1 MLFLSAL
8 VLTLLPLTN
17 GLSVGGGST
26 QAITAHPSAHTT
38 HAAARHAAAT
48 HALGRRAL
56 LASALSGAAAL
67 STAAARADMDDL
79 SAPEDLSAPGP
90 APVMIS
96 TYAPGEKREEKKR
109 DGPYQRIKVWGSFSS
124 PFSSRHLFVAPK
136 KWRNSPHFEP
146 ESWARSPPQ
155 RGENEGRR
163 P

>member
-1 MLFLSAL
+1 MLSLSAL
-8 VLTLLPLTN
+8 VLTLLPLTH

-38 HAAARHAAAT
+38 HAAATHAAAT

-96 TYAPGEKREEKKR
+96 TYAAGEKREEKKR
-109 DGPYQRIKVWGSFSS
+109 DGPYQRIKVWGLVF
-124 PFSSRHLFVAPK
+124 
-136 KWRNSPHFEP
+136 
-146 ESWARSPPQ
+146 SPP
-155 RGENEGRR
+155 
-163 P
+163 PF

>member
-1 MLFLSAL
+1 MLSLSAL

-38 HAAARHAAAT
+38 HAAATHAAAT

-56 LASALSGAAAL
+56 LTSALSGAAAL
-67 STAAARADMDDL
+67 STAAARADMEDL
-79 SAPEDLSAPGP
+79 GAPEDLSAPGP

-96 TYAPGEKREEKKR
+96 TYAAGEKREEKKR

-124 PFSSRHLFVAPK
+124 RHLFERPTVA
-136 KWRNSPHFEP
+136 H
-146 ESWARSPPQ
+146 SPPF
-155 RGENEGRR
+155 
-163 P
+163 

>member
-1 MLFLSAL
+1 MLSLSAL

-26 QAITAHPSAHTT
+26 QAITAPPSAHTT

-155 RGENEGRR
+155 
-163 P
+163 

>member
-1 MLFLSAL
+1 MLSLSAL

-38 HAAARHAAAT
+38 HAAAT

-96 TYAPGEKREEKKR
+96 TYAAGEKREEKKR
-109 DGPYQRIKVWGSFSS
+109 DGPYQRIKVWGLVF
-124 PFSSRHLFVAPK
+124 
-136 KWRNSPHFEP
+136 
-146 ESWARSPPQ
+146 SPP
-155 RGENEGRR
+155 
-163 P
+163 PF